1 MKYLISE
8 RQYNLIKEEEVNPRL
23 KKIIFNKL
31 LEDMKDAEIIED
43 PKNDSI
49 WAIDPENKYWYFEL
63 EKDGVL
69 RWRWKFF
76 ENFFKLF
83 SMEQEQYEPL
93 IRSMVEDLLNRKVK
107 TSTSSLYNWIISVED
122 LLNRKVKT
130 SAGPGY
136 STPAMVGD
144 LLNRIKK

>member
-43 PKNDSI
+43 PKNGSI
-49 WAIDPENKYWYFEL
+49 WAIDPSNKYWYFEL
-63 EKDGVL
+63 EKDGL
-69 RWRWKFF
+69 LWWRWKFF
-76 ENFFKLF
+76 NHFFKLF
-83 SMEQEQYEPL
+83 SMERKQYEPL
-93 IRSMVEDLLNRKVK
+93 IRSMVEDILNRKVK
-107 TSTSSLYNWIISVED
+107 ASIIRDGSLVTRVED

-130 SAGPGY
+130 SDWG
-136 STPAMVGD
+136 GD
-144 LLNRIKK
+144 MINTRAADLSNRIKK